1 MWRMSVCCDN
11 FFLDIILSLLI
22 SVSVADDYT
31 RFLFHLNGV
40 CTSNSNIVIV
50 DWFYSGRIFL
60 PKKNEIYATD
70 NVVKKSNKKNWEMM
84 YESGKRNLTVKS
96 VSWVWGY
103 YDLIDSLLCKYY
115 LAIIEKYS
123 FRNFQFS
130 SFSFFILL
138 RDNH

>member
-11 FFLDIILSLLI
+11 FFLDIIFISSLFCECCCWLHKI
-22 SVSVADDYT
+22 FVAH
-31 RFLFHLNGV
+31 HLNGV

-60 PKKNEIYATD
+60 PKKTEIYATD
-70 NVVKKSNKKNWEMM
+70 NVVKKSNKKLRDDVWD
-84 YESGKRNLTVKS
+84 SGKRNLTAKS

-115 LAIIEKYS
+115 LAIIEIFS

-130 SFSFFILL
+130 SFSFFCVT
-138 RDNH
+138 R